1 MSLKIVLLFKNL
13 AQKLKVSLRRFP
25 EAIVLAVLTTIVLV
39 ALNHADFADTHLR
52 EVLGRTAMA
61 LALGI
66 PLTLCFRMLFEKT
79 EIKNKNIKV
88 LVYFLG
94 AISLVLYYFYL
105 LPDFKINHVTRY
117 IALNVALYC
126 GFAIIPY
133 FGKRPGFEQ
142 YVAFLIGQFL
152 ITALYSVVLFLGLIA
167 TVFTI
172 DQLLFSLPSKIYFD
186 IWLLV
191 VGIFAPAF
199 FLSDVPSH
207 EEDLTGFEYSKVVKA
222 LLSFIVLPL
231 ITVYTAILYLYFA
244 KILITRQWPVGMVS
258 HLVLWYSLVT
268 IFVSFITYP
277 MRNINRW
284 IKNFLVLIPK
294 FIIPLLIMMFVA
306 IGIRIKAYGVTE
318 NRYFVLITG
327 IWALGAIIYLSFVKE
342 KKHVFLVFTLA
353 CVAVLAVFGP
363 WSAYS
368 ISKLSQKARF
378 EAILERN
385 QMLQNGTITKAPAN
399 ITDSDK
405 QDLSS
410 IVLYF
415 NRYHD
420 LEDLSYLPQGF
431 EIQAMEDVFGF
442 PADYYYTGSNRYFYF
457 HAQDGMKLLDI
468 REYDY
473 FYDLSPRQNM
483 TGTIG
488 STLEVTYQP
497 ENKRLIIKQ
506 LGEEIYNKDLN
517 EIGLKIYS
525 QHKGKD
531 HLSQEQLSFTDAN
544 QKLEL
549 LYLFRYLGG
558 YAELSSGNVVIDPLE
573 FNLFIKLK

>member
-1 MSLKIVLLFKNL
+1 MSLKIALLFKNL
-13 AQKLKVSLRRFP
+13 VQKLRVSLRRFP
-25 EAIVLAVLTTIVLV
+25 EAIVLAVFATVVLI
-39 ALNHADFADTHLR
+39 ALNHVDFANIHLK

-79 EIKNKNIKV
+79 EVKNKIIKV
-88 LVYFLG
+88 SVYFLC
-94 AISLVLYYFYL
+94 AIGLVLYYFYL
-105 LPDFKINHVTRY
+105 LPDFSINHVTRY
-117 IALNVALYC
+117 IALSLALYC
-126 GFAIIPY
+126 GFTIIPY
-133 FGKRPGFEQ
+133 FGKRLGFEQ
-142 YVAFLIGQFL
+142 YVALLIGQFL

-172 DQLLFSLPSKIYFD
+172 DQLLFSLPSEIYLD

-199 FLSDVPSH
+199 FLSDVPSQ
-207 EEDLTGFEYSKVVKA
+207 EEDLTGFEYSKILKA
-222 LLSFIVLPL
+222 LLIFIVLPL

-244 KILITRQWPVGMVS
+244 KILITRHWPVGMVS

-268 IFVSFITYP
+268 IFVSFISYP

-284 IKNFLVLIPK
+284 IKNFLALIPK
-294 FIIPLLIMMFVA
+294 LIIPLLIMMFVA

-318 NRYFVLITG
+318 NRYYVLITG
-327 IWALGAIIYLSFVKE
+327 IWALGAIIYISFVKE
-342 KKHVFLVFTLA
+342 KKHVFLAFTLA

-363 WSAYS
+363 WNAYS
-368 ISKLSQKARF
+368 ISKLSQNARF

-385 QMLQNGTITKAPAN
+385 QMLQNGTITKAPVN
-399 ITDSDK
+399 ITDKDK

-420 LEDLSYLPQGF
+420 LENLNYLPQGF

-442 PADYYYTGSNRYFYF
+442 SADYYYTGSNRYFYF
-457 HAQDGMKLLDI
+457 HVQDDMEPLDI
-468 REYDY
+468 RGYDY
-473 FYDLSPRQNM
+473 FYDLSPRKNI
-483 TGTIG
+483 TGKMG
-488 STLEVTYQP
+488 STLEVSYQP

-506 LGEEIYNKDLN
+506 LGEEIYSKDLN
-517 EIGLKIYS
+517 EIGYKIYS
-525 QHKGKD
+525 EHQGKD
-531 HLSQEQLSFTDAN
+531 YLSQKQLSFTDNN

-558 YAELSSGNVVIDPLE
+558 YTDLSSGNVVIDPLE
-573 FNLFIKLK
+573 FYLFIKLK